1 MDKKTNKIELTL
13 TGVPMIATAFV
24 AGVIA
29 NNAVR
34 SIFKKRIP
42 TLEIPVF
49 MTMSK

>member
-1 MDKKTNKIELTL
+1 MKKKTNKIELTI

-24 AGVIA
+24 AGMIA
-29 NNAVR
+29 NNTIR
-34 SIFKKRIP
+34 SIFKKKVP